1 MMARGLYTTLLTLAT
16 PLALARLSWKGRAN
30 PAYHERIGERL
41 GLIPR
46 LPERPR
52 LWVHAVSVGEVIAA
66 APLIRAW
73 RVRHPDWAVLVTT
86 TTPTGSAQVQRL
98 FGEDVEHLYLPY
110 DLPGAVRRFFAR
122 TRPSLGVI
130 METELWPNLA
140 SEAARQGIPVV
151 LANAR
156 LSERSMRGYAR
167 VRPLVRDTLA
177 HFALIAARGPEDAAR
192 FIALGAPP
200 ARVEALGNLKFDLEL
215 APEVALR
222 GQQWRT
228 LLGTG
233 RPVWIAA
240 STHPGEE
247 AQVLE
252 AHRRVLAEH
261 PDALLLLAP
270 RHPERVGEV
279 VRLIEAAGLRY
290 VLRSGLP
297 PLPQPLPP
305 QGGGELFMGEGVQLM
320 EAANVHHAS
329 RSRVHPLPNSTPFKG
344 EGLSSPPPSGGRG
357 RGRGGAPKPAP
368 TARDPAVQVLVIDT
382 LGELMDFYAASDL
395 AFVGGSLVAHGGHN
409 PLEPAA
415 LGLPVI
421 SGPKVANFAE
431 VYEAMFQA
439 KTALKVEDAQGLG
452 QAVVALMDDADER
465 KTLGEGAR
473 AWLETHRGALGRLLE
488 RLETLATSPIGPQPS
503 P

>member
-1 MMARGLYTTLLTLAT
+1 MMGRGLYTTLLTLAT
-16 PLALARLSWKGRAN
+16 PLALARLGWKGRAN

-215 APEVALR
+215 APEVVLR

-233 RPVWIAA
+233 RPIWIAA

-344 EGLSSPPPSGGRG
+344 KGLSSPPPSGGRG
-357 RGRGGAPKPAP
+357 WGRGGEAA
-368 TARDPAVQVLVIDT
+368 QVLVIDT

-421 SGPKVANFAE
+421 SGPQVANFAE
-431 VYEAMFQA
+431 VYAAMFEA
-439 KTALKVEDAQGLG
+439 KAALKVEDAQGLG
-452 QAVVALMDDADER
+452 QAVAALLDDADER
-465 KTLGEGAR
+465 KTLGAAAR

-488 RLETLATSPIGPQPS
+488 RLETLAASPHRPEAGLLQPRS
-503 P
+503 

>member
-1 MMARGLYTTLLTLAT
+1 MMARALYTALLTLAT
-16 PLALARLSWKGRAN
+16 PLALVRLGWKGRTN
-30 PAYHERIGERL
+30 PAYRERIPERL
-41 GLIPR
+41 GFIPR

-66 APLIRAW
+66 APLVRAW
-73 RVRHPDWAVLVTT
+73 RARHPDWAVLVTT

-98 FGEDVEHLYLPY
+98 FGEGVEHLYLPF

-140 SEAARQGIPVV
+140 AEGVRQGIPLV

-167 VRPLVRDTLA
+167 VRALVTDTLA
-177 HFALIAARGPEDAAR
+177 CFALIAARGPEDAGR
-192 FIALGAPP
+192 FIALGARPQQ
-200 ARVEALGNLKFDLEL
+200 VEAFGNLKFDLEL
-215 APEVALR
+215 APEVVVR

-228 LLGTG
+228 LLGTR

-252 AHRRVLAEH
+252 AQQKVLAAH

-279 VRLIEAAGLRY
+279 VRLIEAAGLGY

-297 PLPQPLPP
+297 
-305 QGGGELFMGEGVQLM
+305 
-320 EAANVHHAS
+320 A
-329 RSRVHPLPNSTPFKG
+329 HPAVW
-344 EGLSSPPPSGGRG
+344 EQ
-357 RGRGGAPKPAP
+357 
-368 TARDPAVQVLVIDT
+368 AVQVLVIDT

-395 AFVGGSLVAHGGHN
+395 ALVGGSLVVHGGHN

-415 LGLPVI
+415 LGLPVL
-421 SGPKVANFAE
+421 SGPHVANFAE

-452 QAVVALMDDADER
+452 QAIVALMDDADAR
-465 KTLGEGAR
+465 KTLGESAR
-473 AWLETHRGALGRLLE
+473 VWLEAHRGALGRLLE
-488 RLETLATSPIGPQPS
+488 RLEILTAGPHRPEARLLQVGGRHTFRS
-503 P
+503 NL

>member
-1 MMARGLYTTLLTLAT
+1 MMGRGLYTTLLTLAT
-16 PLALARLSWKGRAN
+16 PLALARLGWKGRAN

-215 APEVALR
+215 APEVVLR

-233 RPVWIAA
+233 RPIWIAA

-279 VRLIEAAGLRY
+279 VRLIEAAGLGY

-297 PLPQPLPP
+297 ALP
-305 QGGGELFMGEGVQLM
+305 
-320 EAANVHHAS
+320 AAW
-329 RSRVHPLPNSTPFKG
+329 
-344 EGLSSPPPSGGRG
+344 EQ
-357 RGRGGAPKPAP
+357 
-368 TARDPAVQVLVIDT
+368 AVQVLVIDT

-395 AFVGGSLVAHGGHN
+395 ALVGGSLVAHGGHN

-415 LGLPVI
+415 LGLPVL
-421 SGPKVANFAE
+421 SGPHVANFAE

-452 QAVVALMDDADER
+452 QAVVALMDDADAR

-473 AWLETHRGALGRLLE
+473 AWLEAHRGALGRLLE
-488 RLETLATSPIGPQPS
+488 RLEILAAGPHRPEAGRLQPS
-503 P
+503 S

>member
-16 PLALARLSWKGRAN
+16 PLALARLGWKGRAN
-30 PAYHERIGERL
+30 PAYRERIPERF
-41 GLIPR
+41 GFIPR
-46 LPERPR
+46 LPARPR

-73 RVRHPDWAVLVTT
+73 RARHPDWAVLLTT
-86 TTPTGSAQVQRL
+86 TTPTGAAQVRRL

-140 SEAARQGIPVV
+140 AEGAQRGIPLV

-167 VRPLVRDTLA
+167 VRPLVRNTLA
-177 HFALIAARGPEDAAR
+177 CFALIAARGPEDAAR

-200 ARVEALGNLKFDLEL
+200 KRVEALGNLKFDLEL
-215 APEVALR
+215 APEVVLR
-222 GQQWRT
+222 GRQWRT
-228 LLGTG
+228 LFGTE

-247 AQVLE
+247 TQVLE

-261 PDALLLLAP
+261 PHALLLLAP

-279 VRLIEAAGLRY
+279 VRLIEAAGLGY

-305 QGGGELFMGEGVQLM
+305 QGGGGRFEGEVARLI
-320 EAANVHHAS
+320 ETANSHHTACS
-329 RSRVHPLPNSTPFKG
+329 RIHALSHSTPFKG
-344 EGLSSPPPSGGRG
+344 EELSSPPPSGGRG
-357 RGRGGAPKPAP
+357 GGRGGAPEPAP
-368 TARDPAVQVLVIDT
+368 AAMDQAAQVLVIDT

-415 LGLPVI
+415 LGLPII
-421 SGPKVANFAE
+421 SGPQVANFAE
-431 VYEAMFQA
+431 VYAAMFEA
-439 KTALKVEDAQGLG
+439 KAALKVEDAQGLG
-452 QAVVALMDDADER
+452 QAVAALLDDADER
-465 KTLGEGAR
+465 QTLGAAAR